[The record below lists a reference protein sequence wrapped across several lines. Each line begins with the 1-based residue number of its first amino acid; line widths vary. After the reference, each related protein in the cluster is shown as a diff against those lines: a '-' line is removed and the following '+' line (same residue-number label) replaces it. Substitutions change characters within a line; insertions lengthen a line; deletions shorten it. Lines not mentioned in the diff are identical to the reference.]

1 MRDFLLRGTWI
12 KSIKKDVAAEYG
24 LTVEELCGPSQRANV
39 VKARHE
45 AFLRV
50 REETAHSYT
59 VIARH
64 FNRKDHTTVIHGC
77 NKARERRAAH
87 GQA

>member
-39 VKARHE
+39 VKADTRLSCG
-45 AFLRV
+45 F
-50 REETAHSYT
+50 
-59 VIARH
+59 
-64 FNRKDHTTVIHGC
+64 G
-77 NKARERRAAH
+77 RERH
-87 GQA
+87 TPTL

>member
-50 REETAHSYT
+50 REETPTLIQSLRGILT
-59 VIARH
+59 AR
-64 FNRKDHTTVIHGC
+64 TTP
-77 NKARERRAAH
+77 
-87 GQA
+87 Q